1 VDDDASLR
9 DTLAIGLRK
18 SAYTVI
24 ACADADEARRALAA
38 HEIDVVVTDLNM
50 RRVNGIELCRRIVED
65 RSDLPVI
72 VLTAFGSMDSA
83 VSAIRAGAYDF
94 IHKPV
99 ELEALAI
106 AIDRA
111 AKHRSLG
118 EEVRRLRSAASGREI
133 DGDLVGR
140 SSVMTEVLDLVA
152 RVSAADATVLIT
164 GESGTGKE
172 VVARVIHRRS
182 RRRGGPFIAVNC
194 AAMPETL
201 LESELFGHA
210 RGAFTDA
217 KTPHVGLF
225 TRAEGGTLLL
235 DEIGDMPLPLQPK
248 LLRVLEDR
256 TVRPVGGRDE
266 QRVDV
271 RLLASTNRDLE
282 SAIEEGRFREDL
294 YYRINVVQVALP
306 PLRARAAD
314 ILPLAQH
321 FVEVVARREEKP
333 MVGISRGA
341 AERLLAYP
349 WPGNIRELRNSVER
363 AVTLARHDQIAVD
376 DLPEKV
382 RDHKPSHVVVSSDDP
397 SELVSLE
404 EVERRY
410 IRHVMEIVSGNKSAA
425 ARILGLDR
433 KRLHRMLARLGL

>member
-1 VDDDASLR
+1 VKRLR
-9 DTLAIGLRK
+9 W
-18 SAYTVI
+18 
-24 ACADADEARRALAA
+24 
-38 HEIDVVVTDLNM
+38 
-50 RRVNGIELCRRIVED
+50 
-65 RSDLPVI
+65 
-72 VLTAFGSMDSA
+72 A
-83 VSAIRAGAYDF
+83 VS
-94 IHKPV
+94 
-99 ELEALAI
+99 
-106 AIDRA
+106 DRE
-111 AKHRSLG
+111 SDGDLMG
-118 EEVRRLRSAASGREI
+118 RSAAMA
-133 DGDLVGR
+133 D
-140 SSVMTEVLDLVA
+140 VMDLVA
-152 RVSAADATVLIT
+152 RVSSADATVLIT

-194 AAMPETL
+194 AAVPETL

-217 KTPHVGLF
+217 KAPHVGLF
-225 TRAEGGTLLL
+225 SRAEGGTLLL
-235 DEIGDMPLPLQPK
+235 DEIGDMPLSLQPK

-256 TVRPVGGRDE
+256 TVRPVGGREE

-294 YYRINVVQVALP
+294 YYRINVVQIALP

-349 WPGNIRELRNSVER
+349 WPGNVRELRNSVER

-425 ARILGLDR
+425 ARILGVDR